1 MTNTRFGSD
10 FSLLFAFKESY
21 LTNFDLNTLYAVVEH
36 NGVEHVIEY
45 KNWTWMEAGGVKYFV
60 VEYAGIAARQM
71 GDDVT
76 VTIYDGEG
84 NRISESKTTSI
95 RDYAMAKLENSAN
108 AEFKTALVDML
119 NYGAAAQVKFGY
131 KTDDLVNSQLT
142 DEQQALGTAAM
153 NSVKDHREVSDKN
166 YYLGTNL
173 RFTNK
178 TNLLFAFKNID
189 AKNCTAVFT
198 WTDHNGD
205 EHSVEAAFKST
216 SGGYAVELD
225 ELVVA
230 DARQIVTCTVY
241 DQNDKVIVT
250 VEDSIE
256 SSVARVSDA
265 NRALYEA
272 FMMFA
277 DSAYAYLHK

>member
-21 LTNFDLNTLYAVVEH
+21 LTNFDVNTLYAVVEH
-36 NGVEHVIEY
+36 NGDKYVIDY
-45 KNWTWMEAGGVKYFV
+45 TGWTWMMAGGVKYLI

-95 RDYAMAKLENSAN
+95 REYAMSRLATSSN

-119 NYGAAAQVKFGY
+119 NYGAAAQVKYEY
-131 KTDDLVNSQLT
+131 KTEDLVNSQLT
-142 DEQQALGTAAM
+142 AEQMALGTAAM
-153 NSVKDHREVSDKN
+153 KSVEDHRKVSDKN

-173 RFTNK
+173 RFTNQ

-198 WTDHNGD
+198 WTDHTGE
-205 EHSVEAAFKST
+205 EHRAEDTFKST

-241 DQNDKVIVT
+241 DQNGNVIVT

-256 SSVARVSDA
+256 SSVARVSNA

-277 DSAYAYLHK
+277 DSAYAYLH